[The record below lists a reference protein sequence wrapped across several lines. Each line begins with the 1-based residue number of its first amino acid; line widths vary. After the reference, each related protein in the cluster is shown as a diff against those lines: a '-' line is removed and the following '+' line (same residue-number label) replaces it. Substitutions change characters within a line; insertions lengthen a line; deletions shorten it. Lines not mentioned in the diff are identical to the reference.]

1 MYCEMK
7 KIRYFIISLFLLASC
22 SQSGDLSMN
31 KSAKEFIGNPDYPA
45 ISYGGYREKSR
56 EQQPTINEIKEDL
69 LIMHAQ
75 GFRVFRTYDLH
86 HPFAENTLKAI
97 REIKQADSDFE
108 MYVMLGAWIQC
119 KDAFTENPIH
129 EEEDFEGNKFE
140 ITEAVRLAQEYPD
153 IVKIIAVG
161 NEAMVHWAWSYH
173 VPPKF
178 VLKWVKYLQE
188 LKANGDLNDDLWVTS
203 SDNFASW
210 GGGSD
215 DYHNDD
221 LDELIRSVDFVSM
234 HTYAFHDTHYNPS
247 FWNLDAVPENLDKQ
261 DTIKQAMKRAVDYE
275 LNQFDSVKKYVH
287 EIDPSKEVHIGETG
301 WSSVASDLYGYGG
314 TEAADEYKLGLYYQ
328 MISDICYSMSLTC
341 FYFSA
346 FNEPW
351 KDSTNEN
358 GSENHFGLF
367 TVEGKAKYPLW
378 EQVDNGVFNN
388 LTRGGNPIEKTYNG
402 NFEALLKDSNIPPIT
417 IKEE

>member
-1 MYCEMK
+1 MK

-22 SQSGDLSMN
+22 SQSGDLSMD

-56 EQQPTINEIKEDL
+56 EQQPAINEIKEDL

-86 HPFAENTLKAI
+86 HSFAENTLKAI

-153 IVKIIAVG
+153 IVNIIAVG
-161 NEAMVHWAWSYH
+161 TEAIVHWAWSYH

-351 KDSTNEN
+351 
-358 GSENHFGLF
+358 F
-367 TVEGKAKYPLW
+367 
-378 EQVDNGVFNN
+378 
-388 LTRGGNPIEKTYNG
+388 
-402 NFEALLKDSNIPPIT
+402 
-417 IKEE
+417 IKR

>member
-1 MYCEMK
+1 MK
-7 KIRYFIISLFLLASC
+7 KIRRCIISLFVLSSC
-22 SQSGDLSMN
+22 SQSGDLSMG
-31 KSAKEFIGNPDYPA
+31 KSAKEFIGNPNYPA

-56 EQQPTINEIKEDL
+56 ENQPTISEIKEDL

-97 REIKQADSDFE
+97 KEIKQSDPEFE

-119 KDAFTENPIH
+119 KNAFTENPIH
-129 EEEDFEGNKFE
+129 EEQDFEGNKFE
-140 ITEAVRLAQEYPD
+140 IDEAVRLAKEYPD

-178 VLKWVKYLQE
+178 ILKWVKHLQE
-188 LKANGDLNDDLWVTS
+188 LKASGDLNNDLWITS

-210 GGGSD
+210 GGGSE

-247 FWNLDAVPENLDKQ
+247 FWNLDAELENIDKQ
-261 DTIKQAMKRAVDYE
+261 DIIKQAMKRAVDYE
-275 LNQFDSVKKYVH
+275 LNQFDSVKEYVH
-287 EIDPSKEVHIGETG
+287 KIDPSKEVHIGETG

-328 MISDICYSMSLTC
+328 MISDICYSMSITC

-367 TVEGKAKYPLW
+367 TVDGKAKYPLW
-378 EQVDNGVFNN
+378 EQVDNGVFDN
-388 LTRGGNPIEKTYNG
+388 LTRGGNPIVKTYNG
-402 NFEALLKDSNIPPIT
+402 NFEALLNDSNIPPIT
-417 IKEE
+417 VTEE

>member
-1 MYCEMK
+1 MK
-7 KIRYFIISLFLLASC
+7 KIRCFIISLFLLASC
-22 SQSGDLSMN
+22 SQSGDLSMD

-188 LKANGDLNDDLWVTS
+188 LKASGDLNDDLWVTS

-247 FWNLDAVPENLDKQ
+247 FWNLDAIPENVDKQ
-261 DTIKQAMKRAVDYE
+261 DTIKQAMKSAVDYE

-301 WSSVASDLYGYGG
+301 WSSVASELYGYGG

>member
-1 MYCEMK
+1 MK

-22 SQSGDLSMN
+22 SQSGDLSMD

-97 REIKQADSDFE
+97 REIKQADSNFE

-188 LKANGDLNDDLWVTS
+188 LKASGDLNDDLWVTS

-247 FWNLDAVPENLDKQ
+247 FWNLDAIPENVDKQ
-261 DTIKQAMKRAVDYE
+261 DTIKQAMKSAVDYE

-301 WSSVASDLYGYGG
+301 WSSVASELYGYGG

-402 NFEALLKDSNIPPIT
+402 NFEALLKDSNIPPIR

>member
-1 MYCEMK
+1 MK

-56 EQQPTINEIKEDL
+56 VQQPTINEIKEDL

-247 FWNLDAVPENLDKQ
+247 FWNLDAIPENLDKQ

-402 NFEALLKDSNIPPIT
+402 NFEALLKDSNIPPIR

>member
-1 MYCEMK
+1 MK

-31 KSAKEFIGNPDYPA
+31 KSAKEFIGNSDYPA
-45 ISYGGYREKSR
+45 ISYGGYRGKSR

-402 NFEALLKDSNIPPIT
+402 NFEALLKDSYIPPIK

>member
-1 MYCEMK
+1 MK
-7 KIRYFIISLFLLASC
+7 KIRRCIISLFVLSSC
-22 SQSGDLSMN
+22 SQSGDLSMG
-31 KSAKEFIGNPDYPA
+31 KSAKEFIGNPNYPA

-56 EQQPTINEIKEDL
+56 ENQPTISEIKEDL

-75 GFRVFRTYDLH
+75 GFRVLRTYDLH

-97 REIKQADSDFE
+97 KEIKQSDPEFE
-108 MYVMLGAWIQC
+108 MYVMLGAWMQC
-119 KDAFTENPIH
+119 KNAFTKNPIH

-140 ITEAVRLAQEYPD
+140 IDEAVRLAKEYPD

-178 VLKWVKYLQE
+178 ILKWVKHLQE
-188 LKANGDLNDDLWVTS
+188 LKASGDLNNDLWITS

-210 GGGSD
+210 GGGSE

-247 FWNLDAVPENLDKQ
+247 FWNLDAELENIDKQ
-261 DTIKQAMKRAVDYE
+261 DIIKQAMKRAIDYE
-275 LNQFDSVKKYVH
+275 LNQFDSVKEYVH
-287 EIDPSKEVHIGETG
+287 KIDPSKEVHIGETG

-328 MISDICYSMSLTC
+328 MISDICYSMSITC

-367 TVEGKAKYPLW
+367 TVDGKAKYPLW
-378 EQVDNGVFNN
+378 EQVDNGVFDN
-388 LTRGGNPIEKTYNG
+388 LTRGGNPIVKTYNG
-402 NFEALLKDSNIPPIT
+402 NFEALLNDSNIPPIT
-417 IKEE
+417 VTEE

>member
-1 MYCEMK
+1 MK
-7 KIRYFIISLFLLASC
+7 KMKYLFISLFLLTSC
-22 SQSGDLSMN
+22 GQSGDLNMN

-45 ISYGGYREKSR
+45 ISYGGYRGKSR
-56 EQQPTINEIKEDL
+56 EDQPTIEEIKEDL
-69 LIMHAQ
+69 YIMHAQ

-86 HPFAENTLKAI
+86 HPFAENSLKAI
-97 REIKQADSDFE
+97 REIKQVDNNFE
-108 MYVMLGAWIQC
+108 MYVMLGAWIQS
-119 KDAFTENPIH
+119 KDAFTEKPINS
-129 EEEDFEGNKFE
+129 EEDYEGNKFE
-140 ITEAVRLAQEYPD
+140 INEAIRLAKEYPE

-161 NEAMVHWAWSYH
+161 NEAMVHWAWGYWL
-173 VPPKF
+173 PPKF
-178 VLKWVKYLQE
+178 ILGWVKHLQG
-188 LKANGDLNDDLWVTS
+188 LKARGELSNDLWITS

-215 DYHNDD
+215 EYHNDD

-247 FWNLDAVPENLDKQ
+247 FWNLDATPENVDKQ

>member
-1 MYCEMK
+1 MK
-7 KIRYFIISLFLLASC
+7 KIRRCIISLFVLSSC
-22 SQSGDLSMN
+22 SQSGDLSMS
-31 KSAKEFIGNPDYPA
+31 KSAKEFIGNPNYPA
-45 ISYGGYREKSR
+45 ISYGGYRENSR
-56 EQQPTINEIKEDL
+56 ENQPTINEIKEDL

-97 REIKQADSDFE
+97 REIKQSDPEFE
-108 MYVMLGAWIQC
+108 MYVMLGAWMQC
-119 KDAFTENPIH
+119 KNAFTENPIH
-129 EEEDFEGNKFE
+129 EEEDYEGNKFE
-140 ITEAVRLAQEYPD
+140 IDEAVRLAKEYPD

-178 VLKWVKYLQE
+178 ILKWVKHLQD
-188 LKANGDLNDDLWVTS
+188 LKTSGDLNNDLWITS

-210 GGGSD
+210 GGGSE
-215 DYHNDD
+215 DYHNND

-247 FWNLDAVPENLDKQ
+247 FWNLDPELNNIDKQ
-261 DTIKQAMKRAVDYE
+261 DIIKQAMKRAVDYE
-275 LNQFDSVKKYVH
+275 LNQFDSVKNHVYM
-287 EIDPSKEVHIGETG
+287 IDPSKEVHIGETG

-328 MISDICYSMSLTC
+328 MISDICDSMSITC

-367 TVEGKAKYPLW
+367 TVDGKAKYPLW
-378 EQVDNGVFNN
+378 EQVDKGVFNN
-388 LTRGGNPIEKTYNG
+388 LTRGGNPIVKTYNG
-402 NFEALLKDSNIPPIT
+402 DFEALLNDSNIPPIT
-417 IKEE
+417 VTEE

>member
-1 MYCEMK
+1 MK
-7 KIRYFIISLFLLASC
+7 KIRHFIISLFLLASC

-56 EQQPTINEIKEDL
+56 EEQPTINEIKEDL

-97 REIKQADSDFE
+97 REIKQVDSDFE

-129 EEEDFEGNKFE
+129 EEEDLEGNKFE

-178 VLKWVKYLQE
+178 VLKWVKHLQG
-188 LKANGDLNDDLWVTS
+188 LKASGELSNDLWITS

-247 FWNLDAVPENLDKQ
+247 FWNLDAIPENTDKQ
-261 DTIKQAMKRAVDYE
+261 DTIKQAIKRAVDYE

-287 EIDPSKEVHIGETG
+287 EIDTLKEIHIGETG
-301 WSSVASDLYGYGG
+301 WSSVASDLYGFGG

-346 FNEPW
+346 FDEPW

>member
-1 MYCEMK
+1 MK
-7 KIRYFIISLFLLASC
+7 KIRHFIISLFLLASC
-22 SQSGDLSMN
+22 SQSGDLRMY

>member
-1 MYCEMK
+1 MK
-7 KIRYFIISLFLLASC
+7 EIRYFIISLFLLASC
-22 SQSGDLSMN
+22 SQSGDLSMD

-45 ISYGGYREKSR
+45 ISYGGYRGKSR

-188 LKANGDLNDDLWVTS
+188 LKASGDLNDDLWVTS

>member
-1 MYCEMK
+1 MK

-22 SQSGDLSMN
+22 SQSGDLSMD
-31 KSAKEFIGNPDYPA
+31 KSAKEFIGNSDYPA
-45 ISYGGYREKSR
+45 ISYGGYRGKSR

-173 VPPKF
+173 VTPKF
-178 VLKWVKYLQE
+178 VLKWVKHLQD
-188 LKANGDLNDDLWVTS
+188 LKVSGDLSNDLWITS

-215 DYHNDD
+215 DYHNND

-234 HTYAFHDTHYNPS
+234 HTYAFHDTYYNPS
-247 FWNLDAVPENLDKQ
+247 FWNLNAIPENTDKQ
-261 DTIKQAMKRAVDYE
+261 DTIKQAIKRAVDYE
-275 LNQFDSVKKYVH
+275 LDQFDSVKKYVH

-301 WSSVASDLYGYGG
+301 WSSVASDLYGSGG

-328 MISDICYSMSLTC
+328 MISDICYSMSITC

-367 TVEGKAKYPLW
+367 TVDGKAKYPLW

-388 LTRGGNPIEKTYNG
+388 LTRGGNLIEKTYNG
-402 NFEALLKDSNIPPIT
+402 NFEALLEDSNIPPIA
-417 IKEE
+417 INEE

>member
-1 MYCEMK
+1 MK
-7 KIRYFIISLFLLASC
+7 KIRNFIISLFLLASC

-129 EEEDFEGNKFE
+129 EEEDLEGNKFE

-178 VLKWVKYLQE
+178 VLKWVKHLQG
-188 LKANGDLNDDLWVTS
+188 LKASGELSNDLWITS

-247 FWNLDAVPENLDKQ
+247 FWNLDAIPENTDKQ
-261 DTIKQAMKRAVDYE
+261 DTIKQAIKRAVDYE

-287 EIDPSKEVHIGETG
+287 EIDPLKEVHIGETG

-346 FNEPW
+346 FDEPW